1 MKAGKFSTSIF
12 HTASIPSCTK
22 QHSFPSQRIAASDSE
37 CGQMHL
43 LCTDAFACTEQE
55 QQKGIREYSYLLVV
69 EDLNLL
75 DVVLREDGS
84 GPADR
89 AEVEAAMR
97 LARLGHLG

>member
-1 MKAGKFSTSIF
+1 MT
-12 HTASIPSCTK
+12 
-22 QHSFPSQRIAASDSE
+22 AASDSE

-55 QQKGIREYSYLLVV
+55 QQEGVREYSYLLVV
-69 EDLNLL
+69 EDLDLL

-89 AEVEAAMR
+89 AVVEAAMR
-97 LARLGHLG
+97 LARLGHLD